1 LKSKLTRIA
10 VATAAILLTGVLA
23 GQEEERTIEIVLQ
36 KSYYTPAAIE
46 ARRGEAVRLSLKSL
60 DVTHGFAIDEL
71 DIAREICPGAPVFI
85 NLPTSKAGTF
95 PFYCVVRCGKDH
107 LKMRGTLTIKE

>member
-1 LKSKLTRIA
+1 LKSRTACFAIA
-10 VATAAILLTGVLA
+10 AAAILLTGVLTA
-23 GQEEERTIEIVLQ
+23 QQEKRTIEIVLQ
-36 KSYYTPAAIE
+36 KSYYTPNTIE
-46 ARRGEAVRLSLKSL
+46 VQRGEAVRLSLKSL

-71 DIAREICPGAPVFI
+71 NIAREICPGPPTFI
-85 NLPTSKAGTF
+85 DLPTSKAGTF